1 MKPIALAAALAAL
14 TALPAA
20 AQDVRAGAEIYRSHC
35 ATCHGVDA
43 QGDGPMAEIL
53 AVDTPGLTGLAA
65 ANDGEFPLLRVMRQ
79 VDGRDPML
87 AHGGVMPLFGDYF
100 AGNTVAVQGP
110 GGQPI
115 LTSQPIAD
123 LAAWLASIQD

>member
-1 MKPIALAAALAAL
+1 MKPFSLLVALAF
-14 TALPAA
+14 LPGAEAA
-20 AQDVRAGAEIYRSHC
+20 AQDARVGADIYRSHC
-35 ATCHGVDA
+35 ATCHGIEA
-43 QGDGPMAEIL
+43 RGGGPMAEIL
-53 AVDTPGLTGLAA
+53 AIDTPGLTGLAA

-79 VDGRDPML
+79 IDGRDPML

-100 AGNTVAVQGP
+100 AGNTVAVEGP

-123 LAAWLASIQD
+123 LTAWLASIQD

>member
-14 TALPAA
+14 SA
-20 AQDVRAGAEIYRSHC
+20 AQAGAQNVRAGAEIYRSYC
-35 ATCHGVDA
+35 ATCHGIEA
-43 QGDGPMAEIL
+43 RGGGPMAEIL
-53 AVDTPGLTGLAA
+53 AIDTPGLTRLAA
-65 ANDGEFPLLRVMRQ
+65 QNDGVFPLLRVMRQ

-100 AGNTVAVQGP
+100 EGGTVAVMGP

-115 LTSQPIAD
+115 LTSQTIAD
-123 LAAWLASIQD
+123 LAAWLETIQE

>member
-1 MKPIALAAALAAL
+1 MKPHAIAAALAAL
-14 TALPAA
+14 SAAPAA
-20 AQDVRAGAEIYRSHC
+20 AQDPRVGAEIYRTHC
-35 ATCHGVDA
+35 ATCHGIEA

-53 AVDTPGLTGLAA
+53 AVDTPGLTRLAA
-65 ANDGEFPLLRVMRQ
+65 ENDGEFPLLRVMRQ

-100 AGNTVAVQGP
+100 EGNTLAVQGP

-123 LAAWLASIQD
+123 LTAWLASIQE